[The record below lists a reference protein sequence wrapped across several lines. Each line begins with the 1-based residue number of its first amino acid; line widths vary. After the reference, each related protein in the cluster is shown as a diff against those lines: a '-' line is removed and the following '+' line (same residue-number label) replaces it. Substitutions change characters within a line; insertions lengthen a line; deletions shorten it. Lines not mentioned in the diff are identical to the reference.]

1 MAGAAWATPEERRE
15 FGRSRRKQVHRVEL
29 AHWNAKERKHDPL
42 ELLARSMRG
51 RLPQLVAI
59 KYERMMVSPFGYF
72 RGAVPVM
79 AADMA
84 QLPQTGIV
92 SQICGD
98 AHVMNLGAF
107 ASPDGRLLFDIND
120 FDETTRAPFEW
131 DTRRLAVSLVLAGRA
146 AGDKRGVCREAVR
159 IFMNRY
165 ALTIRMFSRMG
176 VLDAARYQVHRL
188 QRVQPVSRALLQAER
203 ATPLHTLEKLTQPSK
218 AHGHRVFH
226 DQPPLL
232 VRMQGA
238 KAREIQASLALYR
251 ESLLPERRHFLD
263 QYRPLDVALK
273 VVGTGSVGTR
283 CYVIYMEGNG
293 EGDPL
298 FLQLKE
304 EGPSAYVAYLPA
316 ALQHAVPHNG
326 QRVAEG
332 QRAMQLQSD
341 PMLGWTT
348 IASRDYVVRQLSD
361 HKGSIAVADLSAPGL
376 HEYAEVCGELL
387 ARGHC
392 RSGDSCALNGYLGS
406 SVKMEE
412 ALVDFAQAYAD
423 QTEKDWE
430 ELCKKRG
437 VKAVKPLTAAKKK
450 KFEKAKKKSEQ
461 KQPPVLTV
469 REKVEVSEKN

>member
-1 MAGAAWATPEERRE
+1 
-15 FGRSRRKQVHRVEL
+15 
-29 AHWNAKERKHDPL
+29 
-42 ELLARSMRG
+42 
-51 RLPQLVAI
+51 
-59 KYERMMVSPFGYF
+59 
-72 RGAVPVM
+72 
-79 AADMA
+79 
-84 QLPQTGIV
+84 
-92 SQICGD
+92 
-98 AHVMNLGAF
+98 
-107 ASPDGRLLFDIND
+107 
-120 FDETTRAPFEW
+120 
-131 DTRRLAVSLVLAGRA
+131 
-146 AGDKRGVCREAVR
+146 
-159 IFMNRY
+159 
-165 ALTIRMFSRMG
+165 MFSRMG

-293 EGDPL
+293 ERDPL

-304 EGPSAYVAYLPA
+304 EGPSAYAAYLPA